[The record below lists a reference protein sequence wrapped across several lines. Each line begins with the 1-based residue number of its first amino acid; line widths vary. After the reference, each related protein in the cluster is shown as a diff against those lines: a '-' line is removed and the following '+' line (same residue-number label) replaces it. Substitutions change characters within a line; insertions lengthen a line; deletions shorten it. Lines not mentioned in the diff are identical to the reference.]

1 MRLPGQTPRS
11 AQAARDRLLSDQAT
25 RPINEQRARLHILA
39 ERLDRAGRS
48 AIMQDLAVRVR
59 TDRRFAPLLGKL
71 FQTALD
77 G

>member
-1 MRLPGQTPRS
+1 MRLPGPTSRS

-25 RPINEQRARLHILA
+25 RPINDGRARLNILA
-39 ERLDRAGRS
+39 ERLERASRS
-48 AIMQDLAVRVR
+48 VITQDLAVRVR

-71 FQTALD
+71 FQKALD

>member
-1 MRLPGQTPRS
+1 MTRHTARS
-11 AQAARDRLLSDQAT
+11 AQAARDRLLSDQAI
-25 RPINEQRARLHILA
+25 RPINEQRVRLQILA
-39 ERLDRAGRS
+39 QRLDRAGRN

>member
-1 MRLPGQTPRS
+1 MRPPGHSPRS

-25 RPINEQRARLHILA
+25 RPINEQRARLNILA
-39 ERLDRAGRS
+39 ERLERASRS
-48 AIMQDLAVRVR
+48 AITQDLAVRVR

-71 FQTALD
+71 FQKALD